1 VIVCAGVWAIRRTNP
16 ELPRPFKTPMVPFV
30 PIMGILIALLM
41 MLGLPGD
48 TWIRLIVWLI
58 IGMFIYLT
66 YGRYHSRVQ
75 LMASGADEPK
85 TPKVM
90 AD

>member
-1 VIVCAGVWAIRRTNP
+1 MIRRTNP
-16 ELPRPFKTPMVPFV
+16 ELPRPFRTPMVPFV
-30 PIMGILIALLM
+30 PIMGIAISLLM

-48 TWIRLIVWLI
+48 TWIRLVVWLI
-58 IGMFIYLT
+58 LGMILYFT

-75 LMASGADEPK
+75 ALTGGVPAPK
-85 TPKVM
+85 SAPSM

>member
-1 VIVCAGVWAIRRTNP
+1 
-16 ELPRPFKTPMVPFV
+16 
-30 PIMGILIALLM
+30 M

-48 TWIRLIVWLI
+48 TWIRLVVWLI
-58 IGMFIYLT
+58 LGMILYFT

-75 LMASGADEPK
+75 ALESGVPAPSA
-85 TPKVM
+85 PSM